1 MTRHVIVR
9 LSNGDWSELP
19 CDAKLEIL
27 VVGDE
32 ALEELRM
39 NSSADSVQ
47 VESRFGLHF
56 ANEESDLTAVLEK
69 EE

>member
-1 MTRHVIVR
+1 

-19 CDAKLEIL
+19 WRDSKIEVF

-39 NSSADSVQ
+39 NSSVDSVQ

-56 ANEESDLTAVLEK
+56 ANVESDLSVVLEK